1 MALPPPHGCH
11 MHHCQWLFFGLS
23 SMGWLAM
30 YSTSSL
36 ACTFCQLPAIPTY
49 LFIMVLVWL
58 TLTIVCE
65 PHWRAE
71 AELFFWV
78 EFYNGISDMCF
89 QVAILT
95 TFGTWAATAEQL
107 QIGREFSIKL
117 VSKWHEIFSDK
128 QSNIF
133 ALNIYVS
140 LVSEILS
147 ETNFLSFQLKTL
159 HLINS

>member
-1 MALPPPHGCH
+1 MVVTCIIANDFSLGYH
-11 MHHCQWLFFGLS
+11 QWVDWLCIARHP
-23 SMGWLAM
+23 WLAP
-30 YSTSSL
+30 SVN
-36 ACTFCQLPAIPTY
+36 CQLYQPTF
-49 LFIMVLVWL
+49 FIMVLVWL

-78 EFYNGISDMCF
+78 EFYNRFSDMCF

-133 ALNIYVS
+133 VLNIDVS
-140 LVSEILS
+140 FEILS

-159 HLINS
+159 YLINS

>member
-30 YSTSSL
+30 YNTSSL
-36 ACTFCQLPAIPTY
+36 ASVNCQLYQPIF
-49 LFIMVLVWL
+49 LIMVLVWV

-78 EFYNGISDMCF
+78 EFYNRFSDMCF

-133 ALNIYVS
+133 VLNIDVS
-140 LVSEILS
+140 FEILS

-159 HLINS
+159 YLINS

>member
-30 YSTSSL
+30 YNTSSL
-36 ACTFCQLPAIPTY
+36 ASVNCLLYQPIFL
-49 LFIMVLVWL
+49 IMVLVWV

-78 EFYNGISDMCF
+78 EFYNRFSDMCF

-107 QIGREFSIKL
+107 QIGQ
-117 VSKWHEIFSDK
+117 VSPFHYFRNDMRS
-128 QSNIF
+128 S
-133 ALNIYVS
+133 
-140 LVSEILS
+140 
-147 ETNFLSFQLKTL
+147 
-159 HLINS
+159 LINKAIYLYWVLIQFCLRNIERNQFSQFSTENTSLD